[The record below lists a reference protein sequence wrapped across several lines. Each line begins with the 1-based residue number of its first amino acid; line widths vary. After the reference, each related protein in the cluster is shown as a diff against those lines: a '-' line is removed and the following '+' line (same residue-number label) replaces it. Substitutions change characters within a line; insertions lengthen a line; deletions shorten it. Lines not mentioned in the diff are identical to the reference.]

1 MFRSLDCRL
10 AYSISGLYFI
20 PSNMK
25 KWTIAIGVVLATGI
39 AAFLSSEPGTEKDP
53 TIPTS
58 SGRSFAVIELFTSQG
73 CSSCPAADQLLNSV
87 IEEAAAKGEPIFGL
101 SFHVSYWDYLGWK
114 DPYASSKYNVRQG
127 NYVNKLKAGNA
138 YTPQMV
144 VNGKA
149 EFVGSSRKEADD
161 AIKTA
166 LSEPS
171 GYSLKAS
178 AAENGGE
185 LTAKYALD
193 KAPDQTL
200 INFALVKKE
209 VENHVA
215 RGENKGRTLTHKNVV
230 VAFQTVAAEAAGEV
244 SLLLPKEFE
253 AEDSSVI
260 IYLQNKNDLAIIA
273 ACQVIL

>member
-1 MFRSLDCRL
+1 
-10 AYSISGLYFI
+10 
-20 PSNMK
+20 MK
-25 KWTIAIGVVLATGI
+25 KWTIAAGVVLATGL
-39 AAFLSSEPGTEKDP
+39 AAFLSPKPFIEKMALISEPND
-53 TIPTS
+53 
-58 SGRSFAVIELFTSQG
+58 RAFAVIELFTSQG
-73 CSSCPAADQLLNSV
+73 CSSCPAADQLLNSI
-87 IEEAAAKGEPIFGL
+87 IEQAAINGDPVFGL

-114 DPYASSKYNVRQG
+114 DPYASSTYNVRQG
-127 NYVNKLKAGNA
+127 NYVNQLKAGNA

-144 VNGKA
+144 VNGKT
-149 EFVGSSRKEADD
+149 EFVGSSRKEADE

-166 LSEPS
+166 LSEPAS
-171 GYSLKAS
+171 YSLKAS

-185 LTAKYALD
+185 LTVKYALG

-209 VENHVA
+209 AENQVP